1 MTGLQLPLQFD
12 RARLRAELDGI
23 GADEWL
29 PHYNNQDYGGEWRGV
44 PLRSLR
50 GSASDLSASVATP
63 AIEFAPAPA
72 LSRCSYFQEVL
83 GAFPCRLKA
92 VRLLRLSSGSVV
104 HEHSDPE
111 LGYEYG
117 EMRIHVPVQTSSE
130 VEFYLA
136 GQRLNLEEGNC
147 YYLNVS
153 LPHRI
158 SNRSNSDRIHLVID
172 VEVDDWLR
180 ELIGRSSDIAL
191 LPHRE
196 GGFEDFRQ
204 KVFAETVIAEDFQ
217 TDRAIVFERLER
229 MGLHCLDTPSA
240 GLSVALINRYLH
252 IKQRGLI

>member
-1 MTGLQLPLQFD
+1 MQMVSSRHNGGRKPSGVSRYRIMTGLQLPLQFD
-12 RARLRAELDGI
+12 RARLRADLDGI
-23 GADEWL
+23 GPDEWL

-104 HEHSDPE
+104 HEHSDPQ

-130 VEFYLA
+130 VEFK
-136 GQRLNLEEGNC
+136 
-147 YYLNVS
+147 
-153 LPHRI
+153 PP
-158 SNRSNSDRIHLVID
+158 SDTIPPWATVRV
-172 VEVDDWLR
+172 LR
-180 ELIGRSSDIAL
+180 
-191 LPHRE
+191 
-196 GGFEDFRQ
+196 
-204 KVFAETVIAEDFQ
+204 
-217 TDRAIVFERLER
+217 
-229 MGLHCLDTPSA
+229 
-240 GLSVALINRYLH
+240 
-252 IKQRGLI
+252 